1 MLHIFSP
8 RLGSMKEVTLGRRL
22 AAITLDWL
30 ACYAIVAAFSGGI
43 GQMAPSRS
51 PIILS
56 VFFAE
61 VTILTALTGASLGQK
76 IFGLRVV
83 RFNDG
88 SAISPMQALIRT
100 IFLCLVVTAVTYDE
114 NGRGIHERI
123 SKTVL
128 TRTP

>member
-1 MLHIFSP
+1 MGMDTPQHD
-8 RLGSMKEVTLGRRL
+8 VTLGRRL

-43 GQMAPSRS
+43 GQMLPARS
-51 PIILS
+51 LVTLA
-56 VFFAE
+56 VFFAQ
-61 VTILTALTGASLGQK
+61 VSILTALTGASLGQK

-83 RFNDG
+83 RFIDG
-88 SAISPMQALIRT
+88 GPITPIQALVRT
-100 IFLCLVVTAVTYDE
+100 VFLVLVVTAVTYDD

-128 TRTP
+128 TRGRTS

>member
-1 MLHIFSP
+1 MDAKARDVS
-8 RLGSMKEVTLGRRL
+8 LGRRL

-30 ACYAIVAAFSGGI
+30 ACYAIIAALSGGI
-43 GQMAPSRS
+43 GQMTPDRS
-51 PIILS
+51 PIILAL
-56 VFFAE
+56 FFGE

-83 RFNDG
+83 RFIDG
-88 SAISPMQALIRT
+88 GTITPLQALIRT
-100 IFLCLVVTAVTYDE
+100 FFLVLVVTAVTYDE

-128 TRTP
+128 NRN

>member
-1 MLHIFSP
+1 MGMDTPQHD
-8 RLGSMKEVTLGRRL
+8 VTLGRRL

-43 GQMAPSRS
+43 GQMLPARS
-51 PIILS
+51 LVTLA
-56 VFFAE
+56 VFFAQ
-61 VTILTALTGASLGQK
+61 VSILTALTGASLGQK

-83 RFNDG
+83 RFIDG
-88 SAISPMQALIRT
+88 GPITPLQALVRT
-100 IFLCLVVTAVTYDE
+100 VFLVLVVTAVTYDD

-128 TRTP
+128 TRERTS

>member
-1 MLHIFSP
+1 MDSKG
-8 RLGSMKEVTLGRRL
+8 RDVSLGRRL

-30 ACYAIVAAFSGGI
+30 ASYAIVAALSGGI
-43 GQMAPSRS
+43 GQMTPDRS
-51 PIILS
+51 PLILGL
-56 VFFAE
+56 FFGE
-61 VTILTALTGASLGQK
+61 VAILTSLTGASLGQK

-83 RFNDG
+83 RFSDG
-88 SAISPMQALIRT
+88 GPITPLQALIRT
-100 IFLCLVVTAVTYDE
+100 FFLILIVTAVTYDD

>member
-1 MLHIFSP
+1 MDSSKQ
-8 RLGSMKEVTLGRRL
+8 GVTLGRRL

-43 GQMAPSRS
+43 GQMDPSRS
-51 PIILS
+51 PIILG

-61 VTILTALTGASLGQK
+61 VAILTALTGASLGQK

-83 RFNDG
+83 QFSDG
-88 SAISPMQALIRT
+88 GAISPMQALIRT
-100 IFLCLVVTAVTYDE
+100 VFLILVVTAVTYDE

-128 TRTP
+128 IRL

>member
-1 MLHIFSP
+1 MDSKA
-8 RLGSMKEVTLGRRL
+8 RDVSLGRRL

-30 ACYAIVAAFSGGI
+30 ACYAIIAALSGGI
-43 GQMAPSRS
+43 GQMTPDRS
-51 PIILS
+51 PIILAL
-56 VFFAE
+56 FFGE

-83 RFNDG
+83 RFSDG
-88 SAISPMQALIRT
+88 GTITPLQALIRT
-100 IFLCLVVTAVTYDE
+100 FFLVLVVTAVTYDE

-128 TRTP
+128 NRI